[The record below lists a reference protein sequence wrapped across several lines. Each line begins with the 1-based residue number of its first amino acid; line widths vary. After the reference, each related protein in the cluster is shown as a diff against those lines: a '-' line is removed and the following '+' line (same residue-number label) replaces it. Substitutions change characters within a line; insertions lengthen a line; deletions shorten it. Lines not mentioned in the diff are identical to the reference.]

1 MVIDGF
7 DALRNACVFSQQERC
22 STWKAAN
29 AAATH
34 TGASSG
40 PWPEEGVW
48 GTKNQGA
55 ASFLYNSRGS
65 VLPSLQQVGERLRL
79 VAMHRVVKESVD
91 FRDQAIDG

>member
-1 MVIDGF
+1 M
-7 DALRNACVFSQQERC
+7 
-22 STWKAAN
+22 
-29 AAATH
+29 
-34 TGASSG
+34 
-40 PWPEEGVW
+40 W

>member
-1 MVIDGF
+1 MVVKETGVRREVC
-7 DALRNACVFSQQERC
+7 AATSCSC
-22 STWKAAN
+22 ST
-29 AAATH
+29 

-40 PWPEEGVW
+40 PWPEEGVS

-65 VLPSLQQVGERLRL
+65 VLPSLQQVGERFRL

-91 FRDQAIDG
+91 LRDQAIDG